1 MIISV
6 PFLGYITV
14 ISASKHCSSNNFQMS
29 FFLSKELPQSLV
41 AGKESVM
48 FHLLIFSTFL
58 SRTISKL
65 ASRKTIVEEA
75 SKDNVNKQQSR
86 YKLCSANLY
95 LLLLL
100 LLSVMI
106 LLDLTYQ
113 QLLMMYRY
121 FLRLLFPGANESC
134 RSFLR

>member
-1 MIISV
+1 
-6 PFLGYITV
+6 
-14 ISASKHCSSNNFQMS
+14 
-29 FFLSKELPQSLV
+29 
-41 AGKESVM
+41 M